1 MKKKELLQKSSAVA
15 AVVLAAAL
23 MDPGAVRAASLGAVS
38 DSTKV
43 MEQSVGAEENEQEV
57 AEESGEEKLEEE
69 QPAAESPEQ
78 QETGSE
84 ETPEDVTE
92 EETENSGDTEQTE
105 NSASDEETDSSES
118 ADTADENTESGWIT
132 DENGNIHY
140 RDENGNILSLCVV
153 RIGDQY
159 YGFDYEGNLICGQS
173 FQFQIGGERY
183 KAKED
188 GTLYVNTFIEE
199 NGGTYYYGDDG
210 AAIMESVK
218 KIGDYYYGFDN
229 NGKMYKNTEFRRYV
243 DGNTNYYRAKE
254 DGTLYVNTFAETDGI
269 TYYYGEEGVRFFC
282 DKTSG
287 CVKKIGDHYYGFE
300 YGGGLYK
307 NIKFKIY
314 AGGGEFDHYRA
325 REDGT
330 LYVDCYLEEDG
341 KTYYYDEEAKEN
353 LNYIRKIGD
362 EYYGYCDGNLAID
375 QIFYIGDQYDTNR
388 KKYRTKADGSL
399 YRNEAVWEREQAWW
413 YEKQLYYYGPD
424 GLGVTG
430 LYEVEGILYYFSSG
444 YARTNTIVEADG
456 IYYFASEKGNLTK
469 VKNNA
474 WNRIEGEY
482 YYVKDGEKLSSCI
495 EKVGNAYYGFDSNG
509 RMYSDEIFDMGMNQD
524 GEWHQN
530 TYCAARDGSL
540 KKNTWVKKSRSWYYF
555 GADGAGYEGFQMVNG
570 KTYYFESAK
579 MLESTFKNIDGK
591 MYLIWKDGK
600 ADEVKNNSWVKAWG
614 DWYYVAD
621 GEILKD
627 CVKKIGNA
635 YYIFDEQGRM
645 YADQFVE
652 VIEWGEGEHR
662 GEEIPHKYF
671 AKEDGALAAKCW
683 LKKAGEWY
691 YFDEAGEGVK
701 GIQTINGVKYYF
713 DTGKMQTS
721 GTVEEN
727 GISYEIRSDG
737 TLKQTTEKDGW
748 VKRGKNWYYVK
759 DHTFYRDTIEKING
773 KLYGF
778 DQDGKMY
785 SNQEFYKGEFYFA
798 DENGALYTNRW
809 RWLWGEYQKKYV
821 YYYYDE
827 DGQRILS
834 GIKTI
839 NGNKYLFAEGMLVQ
853 NQTRMNWDDNTEYV
867 TDENGRVDTL
877 KEGWN
882 HVGRYWYYVKDGSKL
897 VSSEEMIEGSRYCF
911 DSKGHMMTNANF
923 LIENQWYV
931 ADDNGKLYE
940 RKAGEVHDGICFLD
954 TNGNYVSGIQTIG
967 QKEYYFENGYICP
980 NRGITSNGENY
991 ASAADGTVE
1000 KLPYHGWKAVD
1011 GNLYY
1016 IDQGKLIKGG
1026 TYIIGNKTYVFSPSG
1041 RMMTSKNGVQVKEEV
1056 SDDKQ
1061 DIDYAAAEDG
1071 TVLKNTWMKFY
1082 DEKNASTYWQ
1092 YFDGDG
1098 LPVSGMIT
1106 LKGRQYYLDSKF
1118 RLYENRAVWEGIN
1131 GNYAAD
1137 ESGVLKPL
1145 NRNGW
1150 TRVGKNRYY
1159 CWDGI
1164 IQSEKIL
1171 KIGNEYYAFDE
1182 EARMY
1187 ANQDFTMNGVTY
1199 RADASGKLL
1208 QNTSWKDANGDLYYY
1223 DADGAGYEG
1232 THKINGV
1239 TYYFEGGKL
1248 LKNTAFYDS
1257 YGNCYVAD
1265 SKGNRQSMAA
1275 NGWKNVDGIYYYAV
1289 DGVIQKNTIIKI
1301 NGNYYGFDADGRMYE
1316 NVSFQCRNADGIQG
1330 TYYADKS
1337 GALRTSQKYQSGKDT
1352 YYFDES
1358 GRGYEGV
1365 HVIDGK
1371 QYQFHGGKM
1380 VE

>member
-1 MKKKELLQKSSAVA
+1 M
-15 AVVLAAAL
+15 
-23 MDPGAVRAASLGAVS
+23 
-38 DSTKV
+38 
-43 MEQSVGAEENEQEV
+43 
-57 AEESGEEKLEEE
+57 
-69 QPAAESPEQ
+69 
-78 QETGSE
+78 
-84 ETPEDVTE
+84 
-92 EETENSGDTEQTE
+92 
-105 NSASDEETDSSES
+105 
-118 ADTADENTESGWIT
+118 
-132 DENGNIHY
+132 
-140 RDENGNILSLCVV
+140 
-153 RIGDQY
+153 
-159 YGFDYEGNLICGQS
+159 
-173 FQFQIGGERY
+173 
-183 KAKED
+183 
-188 GTLYVNTFIEE
+188 
-199 NGGTYYYGDDG
+199 
-210 AAIMESVK
+210 
-218 KIGDYYYGFDN
+218 
-229 NGKMYKNTEFRRYV
+229 
-243 DGNTNYYRAKE
+243 
-254 DGTLYVNTFAETDGI
+254 
-269 TYYYGEEGVRFFC
+269 
-282 DKTSG
+282 
-287 CVKKIGDHYYGFE
+287 
-300 YGGGLYK
+300 
-307 NIKFKIY
+307 
-314 AGGGEFDHYRA
+314 
-325 REDGT
+325 
-330 LYVDCYLEEDG
+330 
-341 KTYYYDEEAKEN
+341 
-353 LNYIRKIGD
+353 
-362 EYYGYCDGNLAID
+362 
-375 QIFYIGDQYDTNR
+375 
-388 KKYRTKADGSL
+388 
-399 YRNEAVWEREQAWW
+399 
-413 YEKQLYYYGPD
+413 
-424 GLGVTG
+424 
-430 LYEVEGILYYFSSG
+430 
-444 YARTNTIVEADG
+444 
-456 IYYFASEKGNLTK
+456 ASEYILCCT
-469 VKNNA
+469 
-474 WNRIEGEY
+474 
-482 YYVKDGEKLSSCI
+482 
-495 EKVGNAYYGFDSNG
+495 G
-509 RMYSDEIFDMGMNQD
+509 RQSE
-524 GEWHQN
+524 
-530 TYCAARDGSL
+530 
-540 KKNTWVKKSRSWYYF
+540 KNTWVKKSRSWYYF

-614 DWYYVAD
+614 AWYYVAD

-671 AKEDGALAAKCW
+671 AKENGALAAKCW
-683 LKKAGEWY
+683 LEKAGEWY
-691 YFDEAGEGVK
+691 YFDETGEGVK

-785 SNQEFYKGEFYFA
+785 SNQKFYKGEFYFA

-1106 LKGRQYYLDSKF
+1106 LKGKQYYLDSKF

-1337 GALRTSQKYQSGKDT
+1337 GVLRTSQKYQSGKDT
-1352 YYFDES
+1352 YYFDEY

>member
-1 MKKKELLQKSSAVA
+1 
-15 AVVLAAAL
+15 
-23 MDPGAVRAASLGAVS
+23 MD
-38 DSTKV
+38 
-43 MEQSVGAEENEQEV
+43 
-57 AEESGEEKLEEE
+57 
-69 QPAAESPEQ
+69 
-78 QETGSE
+78 
-84 ETPEDVTE
+84 
-92 EETENSGDTEQTE
+92 
-105 NSASDEETDSSES
+105 
-118 ADTADENTESGWIT
+118 
-132 DENGNIHY
+132 
-140 RDENGNILSLCVV
+140 
-153 RIGDQY
+153 
-159 YGFDYEGNLICGQS
+159 
-173 FQFQIGGERY
+173 
-183 KAKED
+183 
-188 GTLYVNTFIEE
+188 
-199 NGGTYYYGDDG
+199 
-210 AAIMESVK
+210 
-218 KIGDYYYGFDN
+218 
-229 NGKMYKNTEFRRYV
+229 
-243 DGNTNYYRAKE
+243 
-254 DGTLYVNTFAETDGI
+254 
-269 TYYYGEEGVRFFC
+269 
-282 DKTSG
+282 
-287 CVKKIGDHYYGFE
+287 
-300 YGGGLYK
+300 
-307 NIKFKIY
+307 
-314 AGGGEFDHYRA
+314 
-325 REDGT
+325 
-330 LYVDCYLEEDG
+330 
-341 KTYYYDEEAKEN
+341 
-353 LNYIRKIGD
+353 
-362 EYYGYCDGNLAID
+362 
-375 QIFYIGDQYDTNR
+375 
-388 KKYRTKADGSL
+388 
-399 YRNEAVWEREQAWW
+399 
-413 YEKQLYYYGPD
+413 
-424 GLGVTG
+424 
-430 LYEVEGILYYFSSG
+430 
-444 YARTNTIVEADG
+444 
-456 IYYFASEKGNLTK
+456 
-469 VKNNA
+469 
-474 WNRIEGEY
+474 
-482 YYVKDGEKLSSCI
+482 VKDGEKLSHCI
-495 EKVGNAYYGFDSNG
+495 EKIGNAYYGFDSNG

-524 GEWHQN
+524 GEWHHN

-555 GADGAGYEGFQMVNG
+555 GADGAGYEGFQTVNG

-614 DWYYVAD
+614 AWYYVAD

-691 YFDEAGEGVK
+691 YFDETGEGVK
-701 GIQTINGVKYYF
+701 GIQSINGVKYYF

-785 SNQEFYKGEFYFA
+785 SNQKFYKGEFYFA

-809 RWLWGEYQKKYV
+809 RWLWEEYEKKYV

-827 DGQRILS
+827 DGQWILS
-834 GIKTI
+834 GTKTI

-897 VSSEEMIEGSRYCF
+897 VSSEKMIEGSRYCF

-940 RKAGEVHDGICFLD
+940 RKAGEVHDGICFFGA
-954 TNGNYVSGIQTIG
+954 NGNYISGIQTIG

-980 NRGITSNGENY
+980 NRGIKSNGENY

-1000 KLPYHGWKAVD
+1000 KLPYHGWKEVD
-1011 GNLYY
+1011 GNWYY

-1026 TYIIGNKTYVFSPSG
+1026 TYKIGNKTYVFSPSG

-1092 YFDGDG
+1092 YFDEDG

-1106 LKGRQYYLDSKF
+1106 LKGKQYYLDSKF

-1137 ESGVLKPL
+1137 ENGVLKPL

-1352 YYFDES
+1352 YYFDEY